1 MQMINSYGYSNQNN
15 PNSKNK
21 KMLNLVIIGIVIVLL
36 ISAVLIGAIYYL
48 NIMQQKAL
56 KVYVD
61 DKKIDISENAFIIK
75 NDKVYVSIKDIAKY
89 LGYEVHNGEY
99 KINSEEPTKCY
110 VENENETASFFLN
123 SNKVCKVAPNSKE
136 DYKEFIITEPVK
148 SENNKLYVIS
158 DGIQIGCNIKFNY
171 DSNTNTIKIYTLP
184 NLVNSYN
191 ALMIKY
197 GYKGLSTNFDNQKAI
212 LYNMYVVQNSREQ
225 YGVVNDKNDEI
236 IGCKYED
243 IRFDENAKEFFVT
256 NTLSKVGIIL
266 ANGSNKV
273 NIEYDEINTINKD
286 LYIVKNNGKYG
297 IIDKNGSTKVNVAY
311 EDIKSLD
318 SDLGLYIVKYNGKY
332 GVINETDKQIIYWEY
347 DTIGLDTKSYT
358 ADNIENP
365 YLLFENL
372 IPVKRNN
379 KWGLCDITGKE
390 VLPCEYDGFGCIP
403 TGIKDKVVN
412 STLIIPDCEAI
423 VVKNDKKYGIINK
436 NGDVLVQYLLNAVYS
451 TTSTGENTY
460 YMNFD
465 HDGETIEYEVLWYLE
480 QMGLYKPKKE
490 ENKNNELIDIKENK
504 IENNTVVS
512 ENVVENNI
520 VE

>member
-1 MQMINSYGYSNQNN
+1 M
-15 PNSKNK
+15 
-21 KMLNLVIIGIVIVLL
+21 
-36 ISAVLIGAIYYL
+36 
-48 NIMQQKAL
+48 
-56 KVYVD
+56 
-61 DKKIDISENAFIIK
+61 
-75 NDKVYVSIKDIAKY
+75 
-89 LGYEVHNGEY
+89 
-99 KINSEEPTKCY
+99 
-110 VENENETASFFLN
+110 
-123 SNKVCKVAPNSKE
+123 
-136 DYKEFIITEPVK
+136 
-148 SENNKLYVIS
+148 
-158 DGIQIGCNIKFNY
+158 
-171 DSNTNTIKIYTLP
+171 
-184 NLVNSYN
+184 
-191 ALMIKY
+191 
-197 GYKGLSTNFDNQKAI
+197 NFDNQKAI
-212 LYNMYVVQNSREQ
+212 LYNMYVVQNSKEQ
-225 YGVVNDKNDEI
+225 YGVINDKNGEI

-243 IRFDENAKEFFVT
+243 MRFDESSKEFFVT

-266 ANGSNKV
+266 ADGSNKV

-286 LYIVKNNGKYG
+286 LYIVKNNEKYG

-358 ADNIENP
+358 ADNIKNP

-379 KWGLCDITGKE
+379 KWGLFDITGKE
-390 VLPCEYDGFGCIP
+390 ILPCEYDEFGCIP
-403 TGIKDKVVN
+403 TSIKDKVVN
-412 STLIIPDCEAI
+412 NTLIISDCEAI

-436 NGDVLVQYLLNAVYS
+436 NGEVLVQYVLNAVYS
-451 TTSTGENTY
+451 TTSAGKNTY

-480 QMGLYKPKKE
+480 QMGLYKPKKDE
-490 ENKNNELIDIKENK
+490 KEPTNTSKNE